1 MTISAN
7 FKGAEGQLHAA
18 ASAATGLTDFGDS
31 AEYLPGL
38 QRLLAALDDNG
49 PVFKPQGRAFAWNI
63 LVGVLISRLFSEQG
77 WKARPECL
85 QQPVTRPLI
94 VIGIPRTGTTALHK
108 LLSMDPQFQGM
119 ERWLTAFP
127 MPRPER
133 QDWAGNPWYQAC
145 AAGLEQFFAAAPHMR
160 AAHDMRA
167 DDVDECL
174 EILKQNFCSNFF
186 GSSLRVPDYD
196 RWWLQQS
203 EASSYQRLRKVIQ
216 LIGANS
222 PEKTWLLKN
231 PGHVAQVGTL
241 LEVFPDA
248 CVVQTHRS
256 PVKALPSLCS
266 VLREARGIL
275 EDGVDAGAIG
285 QREASYWGSAVE
297 QAHHARARAPG
308 QFIDVLQS
316 DIQRQPM
323 AVVERIYQ
331 HFGLT
336 LGDEARAR
344 MLERIS
350 AAPEASHGEH
360 RYSAEEFGLQPD
372 WIAQQF
378 GPYIQ
383 RHALA

>member
-18 ASAATGLTDFGDS
+18 ASAATGLTDFGDP

-49 PVFKPQGRAFAWNI
+49 PVFKPGGREFAWNL
-63 LVGVLISRLFSEQG
+63 LVGVLVSRLLSEEG
-77 WKARPECL
+77 WKTHPGCL
-85 QQPVTRPLI
+85 QHRVTRPLI

-133 QDWAGNPWYQAC
+133 HTWAANPWYQAC
-145 AAGLEQFFAAAPHMR
+145 VAGLEQFFAAAPHMR

-174 EILKQNFCSNFF
+174 EVLKQNFCSNFF

-196 RWWLQQS
+196 RWWLEQS
-203 EASSYQRLRKVIQ
+203 EASSYRRLRKVIQ

-231 PGHVAQVGTL
+231 PGHVAQVGNL
-241 LEVFPDA
+241 LDVFPDA
-248 CVVQTHRS
+248 CVIQTHRPPAS
-256 PVKALPSLCS
+256 ALPSLCS
-266 VLREARGIL
+266 VLREARSIL
-275 EDGVDAGAIG
+275 EEGVDTRAIG
-285 QREASYWGSAVE
+285 EREASYWGAAVE
-297 QAHHARARAPG
+297 DAHRARARAPG
-308 QFIDVLQS
+308 QFLDILQQ

-323 AVVERIYQ
+323 AVIQTIYQ

-336 LGDEARAR
+336 LSDQARAR

-350 AAPEASHGEH
+350 AAPEARHGEH
-360 RYSAEEFGLQPD
+360 RYSAETYGLDPD
-372 WIAQQF
+372 RVNQRFA
-378 GPYIQ
+378 PYIQ
-383 RHALA
+383 RQALA

>member
-1 MTISAN
+1 MTISAT

-18 ASAATGLTDFGDS
+18 ASAATGFSDFGDA

-38 QRLLAALDDNG
+38 QRLLAALDENG
-49 PVFKPQGRAFAWNI
+49 PVFNTQGRAFAWNL

-77 WKARPECL
+77 WKAHPHCL
-85 QQPVTRPLI
+85 QQPVRRPLI

-133 QDWAGNPWYQAC
+133 ESWVDNPWYQAC
-145 AAGLEQFFAAAPHMR
+145 EAGLEQFFAAAPHMR

-174 EILKQNFCSNFF
+174 EVLKQNFCSNFF

-203 EASSYQRLRKVIQ
+203 EASSYQRLLKVIQ

-222 PEKTWLLKN
+222 PQKTWLLKN
-231 PGHVAQVGTL
+231 PGHVAQVDAL
-241 LEVFPDA
+241 LDVFPDA

-256 PVKALPSLCS
+256 PASALPSLCS
-266 VLREARGIL
+266 VLREARSIL
-275 EDGVDAGAIG
+275 EEGVDAQAIG
-285 QREASYWGSAVE
+285 QRETRYWQAAVDD
-297 QAHHARARAPG
+297 AHRARTRAPG
-308 QFIDVLQS
+308 QFLDVLQS
-316 DIQRQPM
+316 DIQREPM
-323 AVVERIYQ
+323 AVVQNIYQ

-350 AAPEASHGEH
+350 AAPEARHGEH
-360 RYSAEEFGLQPD
+360 RYSAQTFGLDAAGINQHF
-372 WIAQQF
+372 AS
-378 GPYIQ
+378 YIQ
-383 RHALA
+383 RYALA